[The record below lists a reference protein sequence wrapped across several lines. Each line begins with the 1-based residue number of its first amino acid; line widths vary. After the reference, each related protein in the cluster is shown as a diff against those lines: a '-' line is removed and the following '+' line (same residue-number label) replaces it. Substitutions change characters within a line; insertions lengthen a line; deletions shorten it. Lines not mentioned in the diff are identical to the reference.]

1 MLADRPDCRDC
12 NSEIAV
18 HSSGMVGLESDP
30 VDPSI
35 RAAAAATAEQQ
46 SGGSSKMKEEPK
58 SWEP

>member
-18 HSSGMVGLESDP
+18 CT
-30 VDPSI
+30 
-35 RAAAAATAEQQ
+35 AAAAATAEQQ
-46 SGGSSKMKEEPK
+46 SGGGSKMKEEPK